1 MSTDQKFSS
10 RKVASK
16 SAGTKKQAT
25 IPNSKKS
32 VLCVGC
38 LPAVYSERELLAFF
52 GQFGKIRK
60 LRLSRSK
67 KTARSR
73 GYAYIQYD
81 LPEVAQIAATATN
94 SYIIGGKPI
103 RVELLNP
110 EAVHAGLWK
119 GASAVDPTIRLTGKT
134 RRRHASRSH
143 TTLPSAA
150 LDRDAKRQEKLAA
163 AGIEYSLERRI
174 VEKAPK
180 KAETA

>member
-16 SAGTKKQAT
+16 PAGSKKQSEVT
-25 IPNSKKS
+25 NSKKS
-32 VLCVGC
+32 VLFVGA
-38 LPAVYSERELLAFF
+38 LPPVYSERELLAFF

-73 GYAYIQYD
+73 GYAYIQYE
-81 LPEVAQIAATATN
+81 LPEVAQIAASSTN

-110 EAVHAGLWK
+110 EAVHSGLWK
-119 GASAVDPTIRLTGKT
+119 GASATDPIIRLTAKA
-134 RRRHASRSH
+134 RRHHARRSH
-143 TTLPSAA
+143 TTMASTA
-150 LDRDAKRQEKLAA
+150 LERDAKRQEKLAA

-174 VEKAPK
+174 VEKTSK
-180 KAETA
+180 KVETA